1 MKLTPKGC
9 QTSPGFEPN
18 GDRGALTDSDP
29 NAYLDEMEEV
39 LDPQHLLPPYK

>member
-29 NAYLDEMEEV
+29 NAYLDVHRPDGDAERHS
-39 LDPQHLLPPYK
+39 DG